1 MKRVAGTPARCC
13 LVAAGLLLLWTPQGM
28 GAQSTPKVFFAC
40 YVPGSGAVYR
50 IREPGLRTQ
59 CWAQSHMQFSWIDG
73 VPGHDHGAL
82 NGLLDDDHPQY
93 VLAEGAR
100 TAATG
105 FAVAGTFGAGAIP
118 ATGPGVRLLWHPA
131 KAAFRAGQVEGD
143 RWDDGN
149 VGPGSVALGVNTLAS
164 GNASTALGSG
174 TTATGDGSTAL
185 GSETVASG
193 SGATA
198 LGTQTQGGGLR
209 ATAMGYRTV
218 ASGSYST
225 ALGSETVA
233 SGFGST
239 AMGGRTTA
247 SGAAATAMG
256 SETVASG
263 ATATAMGFQT
273 IASGDRSTALGTYA
287 STNGQPG
294 ALVYGDASTTT
305 VVQATGPNQFVV
317 RAAGGFLFRTA
328 PDLSTGCDLPA
339 GSGSWSCT
347 SDRNRKENFS
357 DEDAEGVLERISH
370 MRIQSWNWKGQDPRV
385 RHLGPTA
392 QDFYAAFG
400 LGEGETTISLVDMD
414 GVNLLAIQA
423 LERRT
428 REQAGV
434 VGALRAENAALLAE
448 LEALMQEA
456 RSGLP
461 KRAWR

>member
-1 MKRVAGTPARCC
+1 
-13 LVAAGLLLLWTPQGM
+13 
-28 GAQSTPKVFFAC
+28 
-40 YVPGSGAVYR
+40 
-50 IREPGLRTQ
+50 
-59 CWAQSHMQFSWIDG
+59 
-73 VPGHDHGAL
+73 
-82 NGLLDDDHPQY
+82 LLDDDHPQY

-118 ATGPGVRLLWHPA
+118 VTGPGVRLMWHPA
-131 KAAFRAGQVEGD
+131 KAAFRAGQVAGD
-143 RWDDGN
+143 RWDDRN
-149 VGPGSVALGVNTLAS
+149 VGPGSVALGANTLAS
-164 GNASTALGSG
+164 GSGSTALGSG
-174 TTATGDGSTAL
+174 TTASGDASTAL

-198 LGTQTQGGGLR
+198 LGTQTQGGGMR

-239 AMGGRTTA
+239 AMGGKTTA
-247 SGAAATAMG
+247 SGGVSTAMG

-273 IASGDRSTALGTYA
+273 IASGDRSTAMGTYA

-305 VVQATGPNQFVV
+305 VVEATEPNQFVV
-317 RAAGGFLFRTA
+317 RASGGFLFRTA

-357 DEDAEGVLERISH
+357 DVDGEGVLEKISRL
-370 MRIQSWNWKGQDPRV
+370 RIQSWNWKGQDPEV

-400 LGEGETTISLVDMD
+400 LGEGETTIGLVDLD
-414 GVNLLAIQA
+414 GVNLLAVKA

-434 VGALRAENAALLAE
+434 LAALRAEHTALQAELGALLAQVRTVK
-448 LEALMQEA
+448 MSNVQ
-456 RSGLP
+456 
-461 KRAWR
+461 